1 MAGDYD
7 EFGLDAQQLPLQ
19 EPGVEHPGNIGAAVD
34 GAVDAGALG
43 PGVAVEDGVVGEQSD
58 EPAHVASL
66 AGGEEPFGEP
76 VALLARGLEAWLVV
90 VDAPAGAAGEL
101 TAAGLGFAEYGADLA
116 IAIAEDV
123 VQQERRPFRRC
134 QGFGAD
140 PENHGGPG
148 RGLRRGSRV
157 LPAVIS

>member
-1 MAGDYD
+1 MAVDYD
-7 EFGLDAQQLPLQ
+7 EFGLDAQPLTLP

-34 GAVDAGALG
+34 RAVDAGALG
-43 PGVAVEDGVVGEQSD
+43 PAVAVEDGVVGEQSD

-101 TAAGLGFAEYGADLA
+101 TAAGLRFADDCAALPLA
-116 IAIAEDV
+116 ITRDV
-123 VQQERRPFRRC
+123 VQQERP
-134 QGFGAD
+134 
-140 PENHGGPG
+140 P
-148 RGLRRGSRV
+148 
-157 LPAVIS
+157 LPP